1 MNNPLVVLS
10 LFLAVAAVGVA
21 GYVVTRAPADGAE
34 VDARL
39 LAVEDQLSRVEA
51 ELGALRAANRPPP
64 SLMGLSP
71 TAGQPLEE
79 PAALGVAST
88 ARRTAESDAA
98 ETDAPLAR
106 EDGAEAGALRE
117 LVDQAVEKKAA
128 QMRAMAVKK
137 PTLDSFAEVLELD
150 EEQREEVARDV
161 VASQQEIRTILEI
174 PAEDGT
180 VFLDELVDILAG
192 GIAKPGSGKE
202 RGAALFGRLMSE
214 KVPGTD
220 ETYAMQAEAVKARLR
235 ASFQRAFNSR
245 QYATFETWRM
255 DPTEIKDIPG
265 SPWKD
270 LEGRVVERARALG
283 AKLPGDD
290 GPK

>member
-1 MNNPLVVLS
+1 MNNPLVVMAL
-10 LFLAVAAVGVA
+10 LLAVGAAGVA
-21 GYVVTRAPADGAE
+21 GYAATREPAAGGD

-51 ELGALRAANRPPP
+51 ELGALRAASRPPP

-71 TAGQPLEE
+71 TAE
-79 PAALGVAST
+79 PAEDPAVGA
-88 ARRTAESDAA
+88 AQRAAA
-98 ETDAPLAR
+98 EAAAAAMQEPLVI
-106 EDGAEAGALRE
+106 EEGAKAEALRE
-117 LVDQAVEKKAA
+117 LVNEAVEKKAA
-128 QMRAMAVKK
+128 QMGAMREKK
-137 PTLDSFAEVLELD
+137 PTLDSFAAVLELD
-150 EEQREEVARDV
+150 EAQREKVARDV
-161 VASQQEIRTILEI
+161 VASQQEIRTLLEI

-180 VFLDELVDILAG
+180 VFLDELVEILAG
-192 GIAKPGSGKE
+192 GMAQPGSGKE

-220 ETYAMQAEAVKARLR
+220 ETYAAQAEAVKARLR
-235 ASFQRAFNSR
+235 TSFQRDFSTT

-270 LEGRVVERARALG
+270 LEGRVLERARALG

>member
-1 MNNPLVVLS
+1 MNNPLVVVAL
-10 LFLAVAAVGVA
+10 LLAVGAAGVA
-21 GYVVTRAPADGAE
+21 GYAATREPAAGGD

-51 ELGALRAANRPPP
+51 ELGALRAASRPPP

-71 TAGQPLEE
+71 TAED
-79 PAALGVAST
+79 PAVGAAQR
-88 ARRTAESDAA
+88 AAA
-98 ETDAPLAR
+98 EAAAAATQEPLVI
-106 EDGAEAGALRE
+106 EEGAKAEALRE
-117 LVDQAVEKKAA
+117 LVNEAVEKKAA
-128 QMRAMAVKK
+128 QMRAMREKK
-137 PTLDSFAEVLELD
+137 PSLDSFAAVLELD
-150 EEQREEVARDV
+150 EAQREKVARDV
-161 VASQQEIRTILEI
+161 VASQQEIRTLLEI

-192 GIAKPGSGKE
+192 GIAQPGSGKE

-220 ETYAMQAEAVKARLR
+220 ETYAAQAEAVKARLR
-235 ASFQRAFNSR
+235 TSFQRDFSTT
-245 QYATFETWRM
+245 QYATFEAWRM

-270 LEGRVVERARALG
+270 LEGRVLERARALG